1 MTAGQYDG
9 SGTPPG
15 AAPPPPPA
23 PPVLPPAPGGPY
35 QPWLDSPA
43 PTFDAEQP
51 QQTLAAPRTMR
62 DRWQKLSGGIAAA
75 FAALWKLKI
84 LAFLVK
90 LKFLL
95 SFGTFF
101 LSFAAYAWF
110 YGWQFGL
117 GLVVLI
123 LVHELGHMAVFKA
136 RGVDVSL
143 PTFTILGAYV
153 KARPKTVYDS
163 VLGGLA
169 GPGFGALGALAALA
183 VWNQNDQPLYRALAS
198 FGFLMNLFNL
208 APLGFLD
215 GGNIWRALRGQLTNG
230 PGSARAHV
238 MSPEQRRVVW
248 AIYVALIVVL
258 GYATKVTYF
267 QRNFS

>member
-9 SGTPPG
+9 TGPAEAPV
-15 AAPPPPPA
+15 PPPPPVM
-23 PPVLPPAPGGPY
+23 PPPPY
-35 QPWLDSPA
+35 QPWLAAPA
-43 PTFDAEQP
+43 RPGADGEGPTP
-51 QQTLAAPRTMR
+51 TTLAAPRTLR
-62 DRWQKLSGGIAAA
+62 ERWQKLSGAVAAG
-75 FAALWKLKI
+75 FAALWKLKV

-123 LVHELGHMAVFKA
+123 LVHELGHMAVFRA
-136 RGVDVSL
+136 RGVDVSM
-143 PTFTILGAYV
+143 PTFTIWGAYV
-153 KARPKTVYDS
+153 KAKPKSVYDS

-169 GPGFGALGALAALA
+169 GPGFGALGALACLA
-183 VWNQNDQPLYRALAS
+183 VWNANDQPLYRALAS

-215 GGNIWRALRGQLTNG
+215 GGNIWRSLRGQLTNG
-230 PGSARAHV
+230 PGSARAYA
-238 MSPEQRRVVW
+238 MSQEQRRVVL
-248 AIYVALIVVL
+248 AIYLALIVVL

-267 QRNFS
+267 QQSFS

>member
-1 MTAGQYDG
+1 M
-9 SGTPPG
+9 
-15 AAPPPPPA
+15 APPA
-23 PPVLPPAPGGPY
+23 
-35 QPWLDSPA
+35 QPWLEHAA
-43 PTFDAEQP
+43 PTYDAAQP
-51 QQTLAAPRTMR
+51 PQTLAAPRTLR
-62 DRWQKLSGGIAAA
+62 ERWQKLSGGIGIAL
-75 FAALWKLKI
+75 AALWKLKV

-95 SFGTFF
+95 SFSTFF

-143 PTFTILGAYV
+143 PTFTVWGAYV
-153 KARPKTVYDS
+153 KAKPKTVYDS

-169 GPGFGALGALAALA
+169 GPGFGALGALVALA

-215 GGNIWRALRGQLTNG
+215 GGNIWRGLRGQLSNG
-230 PGSARAHV
+230 PGSPRVHV

-267 QRNFS
+267 QRNFN